1 MHVHLDDL
9 HPTVDPL
16 ANAQFRSAPRRI
28 GIVLDSVAIKTDDDI
43 LQSIECY

>member
-16 ANAQFRSAPRRI
+16 ANAQFRSAPPQDRYCI
-28 GIVLDSVAIKTDDDI
+28 GLCSYKDG
-43 LQSIECY
+43 